1 MIISTDASHLPPKKG
16 ILHNILYF
24 FLHFIF
30 ILAHKSKNN
39 RACPNILHPISY
51 NGNFLHNYS
60 TTIKTRKII
69 LIYCYELTIVRNSPV
84 FPLMSLSCSR
94 ILSIS
99 PCCFWLLVFLVSF
112 NLWQFLGL
120 CVCIMILILLKNSS
134 QLFVDCPSNRDC
146 LEFSHLNK
154 SFSYKFLTRIP

>member
-1 MIISTDASHLPPKKG
+1 MIISTDASHLPSKKG
-16 ILHNILYF
+16 ILHNILF

-39 RACPNILHPISY
+39 RACPNIHHPISY

-60 TTIKTRKII
+60 TTIKMRKII
-69 LIYCYELTIVRNSPV
+69 LIYRYELTIVRNSPV

-99 PCCFWLLVFLVSF
+99 PCCFRLLVFPVSF

-134 QLFVDCPSNRDC
+134 QLFVDCLSNRDC

-154 SFSYKFLTRIP
+154 LFSYKFLTIIP